1 MARTVAL
8 RAQHAAAERLFDEIF
23 DLIRA
28 YRGDGDAYAMAL
40 KLARL
45 TAILRT
51 HFVMEDELL
60 YPRIIASD
68 HREAAVMARVF
79 QSELGHLSDQ
89 FERFVERWS
98 SSMAIAASIEQFEY
112 EAGMLFA
119 ALRDRIRRENDEL
132 YPLADQIEQVRV
144 SAPFPAA
151 PPPPSWQSF
160 AK

>member
-1 MARTVAL
+1 MARTSAL
-8 RAQHAAAERLFDEIF
+8 RAQHAAAEQLFDEIF
-23 DLIRA
+23 DLIRSYRDDRDA
-28 YRGDGDAYAMAL
+28 YRLSL

-45 TAILRT
+45 TAVLRT

-98 SSMAIAASIEQFEY
+98 LSDAIAASLDQFEY

-119 ALRDRIRRENDEL
+119 AIRDRIRRENDEL
-132 YPLADQIEQVRV
+132 FPLADQIEDRRNL
-144 SAPFPAA
+144 A
-151 PPPPSWQSF
+151 PPPPVPVPSWQMF